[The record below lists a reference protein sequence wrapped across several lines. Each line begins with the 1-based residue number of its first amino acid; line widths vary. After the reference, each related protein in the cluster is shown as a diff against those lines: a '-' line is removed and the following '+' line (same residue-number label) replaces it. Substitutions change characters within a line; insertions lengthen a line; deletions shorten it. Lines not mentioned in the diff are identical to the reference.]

1 MGIYVNTNT
10 AALNARRNLNN
21 TTRSMAQS
29 FQRLSSGLRIN
40 SAKDDAAGLS
50 ISERMT
56 SQMRGINQ
64 AVRNAGDGVSLAQ
77 TAEGALQ
84 ETTNILQR
92 MRELSV
98 QSANDTNTASDRQ
111 SIQDEV
117 NQLVDELDRIAE
129 KTTFNNQNIL
139 DGSFQGA
146 KFHVGANS
154 GESLTV
160 NVRDA
165 RAGSLGR
172 MARYE
177 TADDPLDGATEVDD
191 QAIST
196 DPAAVGAQTLSFKGQ
211 GDDNTFYN
219 VRSTSNLDD
228 GVSTTMKATSAIAKA
243 AAIND
248 SSEYHGVTAKVKAT
262 VANLGSVDGTAFDG
276 TNNIEVNGVKI
287 IGIEPE
293 IDDAQGVLVDAINA
307 HTESTG
313 VVASMSDDNELILT
327 AEDGRN
333 IHVHET
339 GDILDVDGAG
349 ADQENVFRGGLV
361 LQSEDNI
368 VIGDDTGTEVLAGA
382 AQTSLLGS
390 LGGAGGPS
398 TLGVNTSNSVS
409 TVDLTSRESAN
420 KAIDI
425 LDVALKQVAESRSSL
440 GAVQNRMESTV
451 RNLEVASENL
461 AASRGRIQDADF
473 AKETAKFSKNQI
485 MQQAGVNIL
494 AQANGAP
501 NIALSLLG

>member
-10 AALNARRNLNN
+10 AALNSRRNLNN

-98 QSANDTNTASDRQ
+98 QSANDTNTVSDRQ

-154 GESLTV
+154 GETLTV

-177 TADDPLDGATEVDD
+177 TSNDLNGADQTEVNGL
-191 QAIST
+191 AITS
-196 DPAAVGAQTLSFKGQ
+196 AAGLSFKGQ
-211 GDDNTFYN
+211 GDDDTFYV
-219 VRSTSNLDD
+219 VRSTSDADD
-228 GVSTTMKATSAIAKA
+228 TVSTTLEDTSAIAKA

-248 SSEYHGVTAKVKAT
+248 SSEYHGVTATVKAT
-262 VANLGSVDGTAFDG
+262 VADLGDVTATAFDG
-276 TNNIEVNGVKI
+276 TNNIEINGVKI
-287 IGIEPE
+287 IGIAPE
-293 IDDAQGVLVDAINA
+293 IDDAQGTLVDSINA
-307 HTESTG
+307 HSDVTG
-313 VVASMSDDNELILT
+313 VVAKMNDENHLILS

-333 IHVHET
+333 IHVKET
-339 GDILDVDGAG
+339 GAIVDMGNA
-349 ADQENVFRGGLV
+349 ADEERIYRGGLV
-361 LQSEDNI
+361 LQSETNI
-368 VIGDDTGTEVLAGA
+368 VIGDQAGA
-382 AQTSLLGS
+382 AAASNSASTALLGD
-390 LGGAGGPS
+390 LGGGAG
-398 TLGVNTSNSVS
+398 TLGSNTNYAVS
-409 TVDLTSRESAN
+409 TVDLTSREGAN
-420 KAIDI
+420 EAIDI
-425 LDVALKQVAESRSSL
+425 LDVALKQVAASRSSL

-473 AKETAKFSKNQI
+473 AKESATFSKNQI

>member
-98 QSANDTNTASDRQ
+98 QSANDTNTTSDRQ

-154 GESLTV
+154 GETLTV

-165 RAGSLGR
+165 RASSLGR

-177 TADDPLDGATEVDD
+177 TSNDLNGAEQTEVNG
-191 QAIST
+191 QAIT
-196 DPAAVGAQTLSFKGQ
+196 AAAGLSFKGQ
-211 GDDNTFYN
+211 GEDDTFYV
-219 VRSTSNLDD
+219 VRSTSDADD
-228 GVSTTMKATSAIAKA
+228 TVSFTDNDTSAIAKA

-248 SSEYHGVTAKVKAT
+248 SSEYHGVKATVKAT
-262 VANLGSVDGTAFDG
+262 VADLGDVTATAFDG
-276 TNNIEVNGVKI
+276 TNNIEINGVKI
-287 IGIEPE
+287 IGISPE
-293 IDDAQGVLVDAINA
+293 IDDAQGTLVDAINA
-307 HTESTG
+307 HSDSTG
-313 VVASMSDDNELILT
+313 VVAKMNEENHLILS

-333 IHVHET
+333 IHVVET
-339 GDILDVDGAG
+339 GAIVDMGGA
-349 ADQENVFRGGLV
+349 ADETRTYRGGIV
-361 LQSEDNI
+361 LQSESNI
-368 VIGDDTGTEVLAGA
+368 VIGDHTGA
-382 AQTSLLGS
+382 AAAANSASTALLGD
-390 LGGAGGPS
+390 LGGGAG
-398 TLGVNTSNSVS
+398 TLGSNTNYAVS
-409 TVDLTSRESAN
+409 TVDLTSREGAN
-420 KAIDI
+420 EAIDI
-425 LDVALKQVAESRSSL
+425 LDVALKQVAASRSSL

-473 AKETAKFSKNQI
+473 AKESAKFSKNQI